1 MSLIEP
7 PPGGTCN
14 EVCGGSVIGWK
25 SACTSGRPVSFISTE
40 GIIAQALVRS
50 MLHPDFSGSA
60 MSHFFPHSWQ
70 LAHTAFVGDQ
80 PYARALL
87 GAQILYRGL
96 ETGANLGPAFPALQH
111 TQDQWRV
118 EVDIF
123 SLIGTVNGAA
133 TAARRCWGDLR
144 TVNQFEESGQSRRG
158 KHDWT
163 HWSRCLSASHAQVG
177 RHHVHLIESGLKMS
191 T

>member
-1 MSLIEP
+1 MVYSTYMYLIEP
-7 PPGGTCN
+7 PPGGRCN
-14 EVCGGSVIGWK
+14 EVCRGSVIGWK
-25 SACTSGRPVSFISTE
+25 FACTSGRPVSFISTE

-60 MSHFFPHSWQ
+60 MSRFFPHSWQ
-70 LAHTAFVGDQ
+70 LAHTAYVGDQ

-96 ETGANLGPAFPALQH
+96 ETGANLGPAFAALQASSIH
-111 TQDQWRV
+111 TRQV
-118 EVDIF
+118 ETGIF

-133 TAARRCWGDLR
+133 TAATRCWGDLR
-144 TVNQFEESGQSRRG
+144 TVSQCEESGQSRRG

-163 HWSRCLSASHAQVG
+163 QTGVGACLLDML
-177 RHHVHLIESGLKMS
+177 R
-191 T
+191 